1 MVLVFLYNCFLYNW
15 VINKTV
21 LGLSISQ
28 LLHSK
33 EQRSWIQQ
41 TNCVRWLPKQ
51 QTNGNRHK
59 SSTYI
64 TLSGRQNV
72 VSDSL
77 FDLFTW
83 VVDFILDCAS
93 SLSVYFLQGKFI
105 RINFD
110 VAGYIVGANIET
122 CILIPGL
129 KVFSSSAVK
138 LHYSPRLPT
147 RILRLS
153 FFFVALFGCS

>member
-1 MVLVFLYNCFLYNW
+1 MVSAFLSCCTANNSVVGNSLHLSSRPMATDFIQAPTSHCLEGPMWCLTLCSTCSPELLILFS
-15 VINKTV
+15 TV
-21 LGLSISQ
+21 L
-28 LLHSK
+28 LH
-33 EQRSWIQQ
+33 
-41 TNCVRWLPKQ
+41 C
-51 QTNGNRHK
+51 
-59 SSTYI
+59 
-64 TLSGRQNV
+64 
-72 VSDSL
+72 L
-77 FDLFTW
+77 F
-83 VVDFILDCAS
+83 
-93 SLSVYFLQGKFI
+93 VYFLQGKFI

-153 FFFVALFGCS
+153 FFFVALLVVLDFIYACSRESS